1 MMANAAR
8 YDGSH
13 DLPRWSFR
21 LQEGISEKDNGLTFG
36 QNPLS
41 YSLGIRLLR
50 GTGRAAGY
58 LFKVQE

>member
-1 MMANAAR
+1 MMANTAR

-13 DLPRWSFR
+13 DLLRWSFR
-21 LQEGISEKDNGLTFG
+21 LQKSITEKDNGLTFG

-41 YSLGIRLLR
+41 YSLDILFFG

-58 LFKVQE
+58 LFSVQE